1 MPSKI
6 RYAVLAFAVISLF
19 SLYGPHAVGAAPQ
32 PQEQIKN
39 ARFTVHSIADGVYAV
54 IAAHDGNTGFV
65 VGDDGV
71 AVIDAL
77 TTSDAAREMLA
88 EIRKVTK
95 LPVRFVVNTHYHLDH
110 TGGNA
115 VFAAEGAVIVAHRN
129 VRTWVRTENLKF
141 FGPNPKPEQKAMVEA
156 IALPTVVYDDAIEL
170 FLGSKRLVVRYFPG
184 HTGGDSIVVVPDG
197 SHGGVVFCGD
207 LLWKTHLPNLI
218 DASTSL
224 WIETL
229 ARLARGY
236 AGSTFVP
243 GHGEVAETADV
254 SVFRNYLMTLRDAVA
269 KAQAAGKSGDALV
282 DAVLPGLKEKYG
294 EWGFFTNFAKSNIL
308 QTGEELTG
316 KKRLPG
322 SRRSN
327 AP

>member
-1 MPSKI
+1 MPPRT
-6 RYAVLAFAVISLF
+6 RYPFLIVVVILLSFLCAA
-19 SLYGPHAVGAAPQ
+19 HAVGAAPQ
-32 PQEQIKN
+32 EQAKP
-39 ARFTVHSIADGVYAV
+39 ARFTVHPIGDGVYAV
-54 IAAHDGNTGFV
+54 IAARDGNTGFV

-71 AVIDAL
+71 AVIDTL
-77 TTSDAAREMLA
+77 TTTDAARELLA

-129 VRTWVRTENLKF
+129 VRTWARTENLKF

-156 IALPTVVYDDAIEL
+156 IALPTIVYDDGIEL
-170 FLGSKRLVVRYFPG
+170 FLGSRRLVVRYFPG
-184 HTGGDSIVVVPDG
+184 HTGGDSIVVVPKDP
-197 SHGGVVFCGD
+197 SHGGMVFCGD

-218 DASTSL
+218 DASTGL

-229 ARLARGY
+229 ARLTKDY
-236 AGSTFVP
+236 EGSTFVP

-254 SVFRNYLMTLRDAVA
+254 GVFRTYLMTLRDSVA
-269 KAQAAGKSGDALV
+269 KAQAAGKSGDGLV

-294 EWGFFTNFAKSNIL
+294 EWGFFTNFSKTNIL

-322 SRRSN
+322 TTRGN

>member
-1 MPSKI
+1 MPPKI
-6 RYAVLAFAVISLF
+6 RYPLLIPAVILSSL
-19 SLYGPHAVGAAPQ
+19 LCGPHAFGATPQ
-32 PQEQIKN
+32 PQEQAKK
-39 ARFTVHSIADGVYAV
+39 ARFTVQSIADGVYAV
-54 IAAHDGNTGFV
+54 IAARDGNTGFV

-71 AVIDAL
+71 AVIDTL
-77 TTSDAAREMLA
+77 TSSDAARELLT
-88 EIRKVTK
+88 EIRKVTSM
-95 LPVRFVVNTHYHLDH
+95 PVRFVVNTHYHLDH

-115 VFAAEGAVIVAHRN
+115 VFAAEGATIVAHRN
-129 VRTWVRTENLKF
+129 VRTWTRTENLKF
-141 FGPNPKPEQKAMVEA
+141 FGPSPKPEQKAMVER
-156 IALPTVVYDDAIEL
+156 IALPTLVYDDGIEL
-170 FLGSKRLVVRYFPG
+170 FLGSRRLVVRHFPG

-218 DASTSL
+218 DASTGL
-224 WIETL
+224 WIGTL
-229 ARLARGY
+229 AEFAIVY

-254 SVFRNYLMTLRDAVA
+254 GVFRNYLVTLWEAVA

-308 QTGEELTG
+308 QAGEELSG

-322 SRRSN
+322 SRRGS